1 MPAISHESYVHKSHL
16 YKQTMDTLN
25 LVTFSGHFGGSFSV
39 KATRNLAQK
48 TLCEEI
54 GQKIKAWN
62 LRQPEVLAQKGAA
75 FWPRPE
81 TMQLGAFTRA
91 IEDSIKNYM
100 GPNPNRPRSGSCNR
114 AVKLLDIQVSGSI
127 QWVLL
132 VISWKD
138 ESENLEWFGGRKYH
152 RGFCFC
158 LGKVVMFRNFP
169 ENVGAQR
176 FIFEDVPPAYPWKLM
191 VGRWNFLL
199 K

>member
-1 MPAISHESYVHKSHL
+1 MSLHQKMPAISHESYVHKSHL

-25 LVTFSGHFGGSFSV
+25 LVTFSGHFGGSFSG

-100 GPNPNRPRSGSCNR
+100 GPNPNGLLSKLRSNYEILTFYEGPFR
-114 AVKLLDIQVSGSI
+114 KGPVGDFLD
-127 QWVLL
+127 L
-132 VISWKD
+132 
-138 ESENLEWFGGRKYH
+138 
-152 RGFCFC
+152 
-158 LGKVVMFRNFP
+158 
-169 ENVGAQR
+169 
-176 FIFEDVPPAYPWKLM
+176 
-191 VGRWNFLL
+191 
-199 K
+199 